1 MSFLSVAVGHPGDF
15 LPIELN
21 DLHPGQTSR
30 SAVQKAFDDV
40 RSRLTCRVQSDV
52 SDNRSGSPDWFAS
65 EQETVAIK
73 EKKKKQRWLP
83 IEEQTIKQLLD
94 WESASISINQVRRD
108 GRETRPSA
116 PGLDTQKDLRAKSD
130 PEDVE

>member
-1 MSFLSVAVGHPGDF
+1 MLNNIQTPQVHVVSVSGSTVGHSGDF

-21 DLHPGQTSR
+21 ELHPGQTSR

-73 EKKKKQRWLP
+73 EKKKTKMAADRRADDK
-83 IEEQTIKQLLD
+83 TI
-94 WESASISINQVRRD
+94 I
-108 GRETRPSA
+108 
-116 PGLDTQKDLRAKSD
+116 GLGVCVD
-130 PEDVE
+130 

>member
-1 MSFLSVAVGHPGDF
+1 MLMLINIQTPQVHVVSVSGSTVGHSGDF

-21 DLHPGQTSR
+21 ELHPGQTSR

-73 EKKKKQRWLP
+73 EKKKNKDGCRS
-83 IEEQTIKQLLD
+83 K
-94 WESASISINQVRRD
+94 SRR
-108 GRETRPSA
+108 
-116 PGLDTQKDLRAKSD
+116 
-130 PEDVE
+130 